1 MTSRPSNNRSAQDE
15 TADSH
20 KAGPKAGSK
29 TGPKADLNRPDS
41 IEDPGPT
48 PDEVPSIPESNP
60 ATTSIPG
67 MLPIIDVRATS
78 VEGNAPGKDGSTN
91 PRPKTDRGQDMFP
104 DVAEVPPE
112 YSGLFQDYDN
122 AGVLGVDA
130 PLWLDGPET
139 DANSGSKLPTLMI
152 GGVVLTALAS
162 GMGLAQLHNMRQASA
177 PDLKSPKDKTP
188 QARPGDRTNSIATRQ
203 AGSSSG
209 TKAASLASPE
219 RLRPNWLTPGAKA
232 TSNPKATG
240 SLASSPIALGKAPIA
255 PGPIAPGQIPPS
267 QLSSSSAIPPL
278 VLPTP
283 KPKPLTILTP
293 SVTTM
298 LSARPMLSA
307 AALSSPRIFPA
318 RLTYPVVRPARIADR
333 PGVRPVARPA
343 VRPAVQSVP
352 RSPLA
357 SPPVLQPAPDRFSSL
372 TTANA
377 PGREPQ
383 LRSIDEV
390 MADRTSQAPSP
401 NARKS
406 QQARSVDTQGN
417 EFGYESLRALR
428 SVPQEPLS
436 PGTET
441 AQWDATNRVI
451 TGTAAAAA
459 TVANPGMA
467 AISMPALSISV
478 QESLLSEPSLPKSK
492 STEGLAPAAEV
503 WSAPVSQ
510 PTAPKA
516 SVPDPET
523 APQAMA
529 PRSLELAA
537 IPSGFDRTISSPEY
551 SSPEYSSPEY
561 SSPEYSSPE

>member
-1 MTSRPSNNRSAQDE
+1 MTSRPNHNRSAQDE

-20 KAGPKAGSK
+20 KSGPK
-29 TGPKADLNRPDS
+29 TGPETGLNGPDS
-41 IEDPGPT
+41 SKDPGPT
-48 PDEVPSIPESNP
+48 PDEALPIPGSDPE
-60 ATTSIPG
+60 TTRIPG

-78 VEGNAPGKDGSTN
+78 VEGNAPGKNGSTN

-130 PLWLDGPET
+130 PLWLDGTET
-139 DANSGSKLPTLMI
+139 DANPRFKLPTLMI

-177 PDLKSPKDKTP
+177 PDPKSPKDKMP
-188 QARPGDRTNSIATRQ
+188 EARSGDRTNSIATRQ
-203 AGSSSG
+203 AGSPSG

-219 RLRPNWLTPGAKA
+219 RLSPNWLTPGAKA
-232 TSNPKATG
+232 TSTPKATG
-240 SLASSPIALGKAPIA
+240 SLASSPIVPGKAPIA
-255 PGPIAPGQIPPS
+255 SGQIAPGQI
-267 QLSSSSAIPPL
+267 SSSSAIPPL
-278 VLPTP
+278 VLPTLNP
-283 KPKPLTILTP
+283 QSSTILTP
-293 SVTTM
+293 SLTPSI
-298 LSARPMLSA
+298 SARPMLSA

-333 PGVRPVARPA
+333 PVLRPA

-352 RSPLA
+352 RSALA
-357 SPPVLQPAPDRFSSL
+357 SRPAVQSAPDRFSSF
-372 TTANA
+372 TTTNA
-377 PGREPQ
+377 PSRESQ
-383 LRSIDEV
+383 LRPIEEV
-390 MADRTSQAPSP
+390 MADRMSQAASSTP
-401 NARKS
+401 RKS

-428 SVPQEPLS
+428 SAPQADPS

-478 QESLLSEPSLPKSK
+478 QESLLAEPSLQSQ
-492 STEGLAPAAEV
+492 STEGLAPAADV

-516 SVPDPET
+516 SVPDPEP

-529 PRSLELAA
+529 PSSLELAA
-537 IPSGFDRTISSPEY
+537 IPSSRFDRTISSPEY
-551 SSPEYSSPEY
+551 SGTEYSSPEY
-561 SSPEYSSPE
+561 SSPE